1 MGTDKLERLKE
12 QLKVLGLRKTQEIF
26 EEEAEKSIKTK
37 LGYIGYLSKLV
48 EEETLAKTDRSGAAG
63 YKLPNSPG

>member
-26 EEEAEKSIKTK
+26 EEEQEKAIKTK
-37 LGYIGYLSKLV
+37 LGYIEYLSKLLK
-48 EEETLAKTDRSGAAG
+48 EKILAKTDRSRAAG

>member
-26 EEEAEKSIKTK
+26 EEEAEKAIKTNCQIS
-37 LGYIGYLSKLV
+37 LGKDLGGV
-48 EEETLAKTDRSGAAG
+48 
-63 YKLPNSPG
+63 